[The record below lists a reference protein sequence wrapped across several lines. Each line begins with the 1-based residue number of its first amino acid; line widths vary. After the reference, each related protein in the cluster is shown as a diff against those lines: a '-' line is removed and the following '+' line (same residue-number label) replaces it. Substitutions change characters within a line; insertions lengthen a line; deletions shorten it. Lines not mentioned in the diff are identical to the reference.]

1 MRKFFTFLLAL
12 AASVG
17 MSWAAPA
24 VAIGGKLPGK
34 FSVSATKKVYF
45 SQGNLQYN
53 SNNQRWQFA
62 ENQYSYIGNAAGNN
76 AITASGIANNSGVV
90 DLFYWVGASS
100 SWTGLKQYG
109 ITIQIP
115 AGANPAVDGCGTTAG
130 EALKSD
136 WGKLAI
142 YNGGNTANS
151 GWFTLSWDEWYYLMY
166 SRNNASNLYTNAT
179 VNGVKGLIIM
189 PDGWTA
195 NGVSLYITPSFTA
208 NNINSTQWATL
219 EGQGCVFLPA
229 AGYRS
234 SLISPSIF
242 NAGDRGKY
250 WTSSS
255 STNNAQQARSLVFSQ
270 QSITLGG
277 FSRFEGLSVRLV
289 STTPPVITVTNPTIT
304 LSQSSYTYNGT
315 ARTPSVTVKNGN
327 TTIPSSEYT
336 VSYSNNVNAGTA
348 TVTITDKAGGNYN
361 VSGSKTFTINK
372 ANCTFTTTPSAKS
385 GLTYNGSAQNLINAG
400 AANAGTVQYKL
411 GNGSWG
417 TAIPKATDAGSY
429 TVYYRIVAPN
439 NNYNGNSGSSF
450 QVTIAKANPTVTAPT
465 AKANL
470 TYSGS
475 AQALVNAGSTNG
487 GTMKYSLDNSTWNT
501 SVPTGTNAG
510 SYTVYYKVEG
520 NTNYNGNNGSNFQVT
535 IAKSSTTTIAT
546 VPAAIEN
553 LEYTGDA
560 QPLATAGS
568 SPDGTMMY
576 SLDGTNWSED
586 IPTGTAVGVYTVYYY
601 VKGDANHNDGA
612 VQSFNVSIAEK
623 ASAAMGDSGD
633 NTVVGAAISSFLAAQ
648 DGHTI
653 DQVAIVR
660 PVYRNTY
667 YNTLCLPFDLPTL
680 TGTILEGFKVME
692 LSGISVNGGTLNVEL
707 EEATSIVAGKPYFV
721 KYEAETDVLSQL
733 DFTDVTINNADLID
747 NAVTIDGVTFRGTF
761 APYAM
766 EAQTEES
773 HSYLFL
779 GQNNVLY
786 WPNANGNLLS
796 FRAFFVINTGANNS
810 PIRRGMPARIVENHQ
825 TTTDFEN
832 VQNNVRSE
840 KVMENGVLYII
851 KNGVK
856 YNAQGQIVK

>member
-1 MRKFFTFLLAL
+1 MRKKIFTFLLAL

-24 VAIGGKLPGK
+24 VAVNGKLPGK

-62 ENQYSYIGNAAGNN
+62 ENQYSYIGNAAGNTS
-76 AITASGIANNSGVV
+76 ITESGIANNNGIV
-90 DLFYWVGASS
+90 DLFCWVGASS

-109 ITIQIP
+109 ITSKNPWGTP
-115 AGANPAVDGCGTTAG
+115 AADGYGTTTS
-130 EALKSD
+130 ESLKSD

-151 GWFTLSWDEWYYLMY
+151 DWFTLSKAEWVYLLGG
-166 SRNNASNLYTNAT
+166 RTNASNLRTHAT

-195 NGVSLYITPSFTA
+195 NGVSLIITQSFNPNQIT
-208 NNINSTQWATL
+208 SSQWTTL

-234 SLISPSIF
+234 SPNIF
-242 NAGDRGKY
+242 NAGEAGRY
-250 WTSSS
+250 WHASSAL
-255 STNNAQQARSLVFSQ
+255 NAATEATAIVISQ
-270 QSITLGG
+270 QSLNDSYNANRYLGH
-277 FSRFEGLSVRLV
+277 SVRLV
-289 STTPPVITVTNPTIT
+289 SATPPVIKVTNPTIT

-315 ARTPSVTVKNGN
+315 ARKPSVTVKNGN

-348 TVTITDKAGGNYN
+348 TVTITDKAGGNYE

-400 AANAGTVQYKL
+400 AANVGTMQYKI
-411 GNGSWG
+411 GSGGSWSNSIP
-417 TAIPKATDAGSY
+417 TATNAGSY
-429 TVYYRIVAPN
+429 TVYYKIIAPN

-450 QVTIAKANPTVTAPT
+450 SVTIAKANPTVTAPT

-520 NTNYNGNNGSNFQVT
+520 NSNYNGNNGSNFQVT
-535 IAKSSTTTIAT
+535 IAKSSTVTIST
-546 VPAAIEN
+546 LPAAIEN
-553 LEYTGDA
+553 LEYTGSA
-560 QPLATAGS
+560 QPLINAGATN
-568 SPDGTMMY
+568 DGTMQY
-576 SLDGTNWSED
+576 SLDGTNWSTS
-586 IPTGTAVGVYTVYYY
+586 IPTGTLVGEYTVYYK
-601 VKGDANHNDGA
+601 VVGDANHNDYTP
-612 VQSFNVSIAEK
+612 SP
-623 ASAAMGDSGD
+623 
-633 NTVVGAAISSFLAAQ
+633 NTIV
-648 DGHTI
+648 
-653 DQVAIVR
+653 VAIAASNR
-660 PVYRNTY
+660 DINAYLDPKKEGVYYSTF
-667 YNTLCLPFDLPTL
+667 FD
-680 TGTILEGFKVME
+680 
-692 LSGISVNGGTLNVEL
+692 SR
-707 EEATSIVAGKPYFV
+707 V
-721 KYEAETDVLSQL
+721 KYELPANVEAYTATVSGDKMLLKKVAVPGDILPAATAVVLRASQADFTLTPSAASPVSVENNALHGTDVNMGVPSDHCYVLSG
-733 DFTDVTINNADLID
+733 ADGFVGFYPLS
-747 NAVTIDGVTFRGTF
+747 
-761 APYAM
+761 APYTLTAHK
-766 EAQTEES
+766 A
-773 HSYLFL
+773 YIDLD
-779 GQNNVLY
+779 
-786 WPNANGNLLS
+786 NLPG
-796 FRAFFVINTGANNS
+796 GANNA
-810 PIRRGMPARIVENHQ
+810 PRRLRFVFSEEKVATGVEN
-825 TTTDFEN
+825 TDASAKIGG
-832 VQNNVRSE
+832 SE
-840 KVMENGVLYII
+840 KVIENGVLYII
-851 KNGVK
+851 KNGVR